1 MPQWKDTA
9 IKERNSHWK
18 QSSEIWGPPYP
29 QPQATSDTPS
39 IDLSQKAKAAPPR
52 EHQLFPL
59 QPKLSGKDTSDGAKG
74 PKGIALPRS
83 QSVAGGWRP
92 TMFRIEGPLRKTNLP
107 L

>member
-1 MPQWKDTA
+1 MTQWKETA

-18 QSSEIWGPPYP
+18 QSSEIWGSPYP

-59 QPKLSGKDTSDGAKG
+59 QPKLSGKREQRDRKG
-74 PKGIALPRS
+74 LHSPEVR
-83 QSVAGGWRP
+83 V
-92 TMFRIEGPLRKTNLP
+92 
-107 L
+107 